1 MEQEPKRP
9 FWAKDPGRE
18 PFGARFWGVRSS
30 GCAPQWTARRVK
42 RAELRPFCANSW
54 PGAFLEPDSGTFAA
68 PGPAIP
74 IASMEVQP
82 KRPFCAKSWP
92 GGGLLEPDSGT
103 FAALSWRASVD
114 SRHVKRRAALSP
126 SIKSRDKG
134 FQAQDCVQPRSFAMK
149 EPACWPLLI
158 RTGIRNRRTPVHS
171 RRVKR
176 RVLFEPFN

>member
-1 MEQEPKRP
+1 MKRGS
-9 FWAKDPGRE
+9 A
-18 PFGARFWGVRSS
+18 AV
-30 GCAPQWTARRVK
+30 
-42 RAELRPFCANSW
+42 LRQILAGS
-54 PGAFLEPDSGTFAA
+54 FLEPDSGTFAA
-68 PGPAIP
+68 PGPAIKLLVWNGRAP
-74 IASMEVQP
+74 NPGRNGRFAPNRQM
-82 KRPFCAKSWP
+82 A
-92 GGGLLEPDSGT
+92 GGGLLEPDSGA

-134 FQAQDCVQPRSFAMK
+134 FQAQDYVQPRSFAMK